1 MNIKTPLNIKHNHPD
16 TKSVHANCGVFG
28 VYNHPE
34 AAILTYYGLHAL
46 QHRGQEAAGIVTSEY
61 LTKEKKHHFNI
72 HKGHGLVQNV
82 FSDYNILTEVLKG
95 NSALGHNRY
104 STTGA
109 SDKRANIQPFRVHYK
124 DGNIA
129 LSHNGNL
136 TNTKILRSMLED
148 VGTIFQTSTDS
159 ELILHL
165 IARSK
170 EKEIDKKVLD
180 AFSQVKGA
188 YSFCILTDDKLI
200 AARDPYG
207 VRPLALGMLNDSY
220 MFASETTSFDINNAE
235 YLREVEPG
243 ELIVID
249 KDVIKSK
256 QVKSYSIG
264 EAEKYKHCIFEYI
277 YFSRPDSTIFGE
289 KVDKVRR
296 KIAKNLAIE
305 KPPPEKDNNNDS
317 DEKRVVIINVPDSS
331 NTATIGYFNE
341 SVKTNKGVKLEI
353 GLIRSHYVG
362 RTFIQPGQDKR
373 KMRVKIKFNT
383 VKGVLEGRKVVV
395 VDDSIV
401 RGTTSKLLVD
411 LIKKAKPKEIHLRIT
426 SPPIISPC
434 YYGMDF
440 PSKEELIATQHNKNV
455 EGIRKE
461 LGVDSLEYLSLEQLI
476 NSVPHD
482 NPKTDYCVACFN
494 CQYPIPIEN
503 IIETE
508 KDEFDD

>member
-1 MNIKTPLNIKHNHPD
+1 MKIKKTLNIKHNQPE

-28 VYNHPE
+28 IYNHPE

-61 LTKEKKHHFNI
+61 LAKEKKFI
-72 HKGHGLVQNV
+72 LIYHKGHGLVQNV

-136 TNTKILRSMLED
+136 TNTKVLRSMLED

-170 EKEIDKKVLD
+170 EKEIDEKVLD

-188 YSFCILTDDKLI
+188 YSICILTDDKLI

-207 VRPLALGMLNDSY
+207 IRPLALGMLNDSY

-235 YLREVEPG
+235 YVREVEPG

-305 KPPPEKDNNNDS
+305 KPPPEKDNNKDS
-317 DEKRVVIINVPDSS
+317 DEKRGCN
-331 NTATIGYFNE
+331 N
-341 SVKTNKGVKLEI
+341 
-353 GLIRSHYVG
+353 
-362 RTFIQPGQDKR
+362 
-373 KMRVKIKFNT
+373 
-383 VKGVLEGRKVVV
+383 
-395 VDDSIV
+395 
-401 RGTTSKLLVD
+401 
-411 LIKKAKPKEIHLRIT
+411 
-426 SPPIISPC
+426 
-434 YYGMDF
+434 
-440 PSKEELIATQHNKNV
+440 
-455 EGIRKE
+455 
-461 LGVDSLEYLSLEQLI
+461 
-476 NSVPHD
+476 
-482 NPKTDYCVACFN
+482 
-494 CQYPIPIEN
+494 
-503 IIETE
+503 
-508 KDEFDD
+508 

>member
-1 MNIKTPLNIKHNHPD
+1 MKINKTLNIKHAQPK

-28 VYNHPE
+28 IYNHPE

-61 LTKEKKHHFNI
+61 LDKEKKYHFNI

-109 SDKRANIQPFRVHYK
+109 SDKRTNIQPFRVHYK

-136 TNTKILRSMLED
+136 TNTKVLRSMLED

-188 YSFCILTDDKLI
+188 YSICILTDDKLI

-220 MFASETTSFDINNAE
+220 MFASETTSFDINNAN
-235 YLREVEPG
+235 
-243 ELIVID
+243 
-249 KDVIKSK
+249 
-256 QVKSYSIG
+256 
-264 EAEKYKHCIFEYI
+264 I
-277 YFSRPDSTIFGE
+277 Y
-289 KVDKVRR
+289 
-296 KIAKNLAIE
+296 AK
-305 KPPPEKDNNNDS
+305 
-317 DEKRVVIINVPDSS
+317 
-331 NTATIGYFNE
+331 
-341 SVKTNKGVKLEI
+341 
-353 GLIRSHYVG
+353 
-362 RTFIQPGQDKR
+362 
-373 KMRVKIKFNT
+373 
-383 VKGVLEGRKVVV
+383 
-395 VDDSIV
+395 
-401 RGTTSKLLVD
+401 
-411 LIKKAKPKEIHLRIT
+411 
-426 SPPIISPC
+426 
-434 YYGMDF
+434 
-440 PSKEELIATQHNKNV
+440 
-455 EGIRKE
+455 
-461 LGVDSLEYLSLEQLI
+461 
-476 NSVPHD
+476 
-482 NPKTDYCVACFN
+482 
-494 CQYPIPIEN
+494 
-503 IIETE
+503 
-508 KDEFDD
+508 